1 MSQTSVSATQATKE
15 AKHGD
20 PQEDGENTPAQA
32 DSGEQAEATAQ
43 DAQSPT

>member
-20 PQEDGENTPAQA
+20 PQEDGDGKNTPAQA
-32 DSGEQAEATAQ
+32 DW
-43 DAQSPT
+43 